1 MKQNI
6 RMFVLMLIYALV
18 SWHNQCLLATADVQ
32 HLLYIA
38 YKFNLSKLN
47 YLIK

>member
-18 SWHNQCLLATADVQ
+18 SWHNQRLLATADVQ
-32 HLLYIA
+32 HLL
-38 YKFNLSKLN
+38 
-47 YLIK
+47 

>member
-32 HLLYIA
+32 HLLYIENNSNIW
-38 YKFNLSKLN
+38 KECFHF
-47 YLIK
+47 